1 MSLLVFGSAVA
12 DLLFRMERLPREGET
27 LLGEAGAPLPGG
39 KGLNQAIAA
48 ARDGAASR
56 FAGCVGTDA
65 NGALLRGALEAA
77 GVDTALL
84 AETGEAPSG
93 LACVMVD
100 AEGRNQ
106 IAVSPGANL
115 RARAVPCRPGETV
128 LMQMEV
134 AVEENLRQLRLAREV
149 GGSAILNL
157 APAAAFPRDALAAL
171 RLLVVN
177 EAEAAALAA
186 HLGGGADA
194 VALRA
199 AIGTDVAVTLAER
212 GAEAATAEGVIHAAP
227 FAVRVADTVGA
238 GDAWC
243 GVLAAALDCGLPMAA
258 AMRRANAAAALA
270 CTRPGAAAA
279 MPQAAETDALLR

>member
-12 DLLFRMERLPREGET
+12 DLLFRMDRLPREGET

-48 ARDGAASR
+48 ARDGAAVR

-65 NGALLRGALEAA
+65 NGSMLHGALDAA
-77 GVDTALL
+77 GVDTTLL
-84 AETGEAPSG
+84 AATGAGPSG

-115 RARAVPCRPGETV
+115 QAGAVSCLPGETV

-134 AVEENLRQLRLAREV
+134 RVEENLRQLRLARDA
-149 GGSAILNL
+149 GAHAILNL
-157 APAAAFPRDALAAL
+157 APALAFPRDALAAL
-171 RLLVVN
+171 RLLVLN
-177 EAEAAALAA
+177 ETEAAWLAA
-186 HLGGGADA
+186 HLGCGTGAI
-194 VALRA
+194 ALRA
-199 AIGTDVAVTLAER
+199 ATSTDVAVTLAER
-212 GAEAATAEGVIHAAP
+212 GAEAATTEGLIQAGP

-243 GVLAAALDCGLPMAA
+243 GVLAASLGRGLPLQA

-270 CTRPGAAAA
+270 CTRPGAAIA
-279 MPQAAETDALLR
+279 MPDAAQTDALLG

>member
-1 MSLLVFGSAVA
+1 MNLLVFGSAVA
-12 DLLFRMERLPREGET
+12 DLLFRMDRLPREGET

-48 ARDGAASR
+48 ARDGAAVR

-65 NGALLRGALEAA
+65 NGAKLRGALDAA
-77 GVDTALL
+77 GVDTTLL
-84 AETGEAPSG
+84 AETGAVPSG

-115 RARAVPCRPGETV
+115 QAGAVSCRPGETA

-134 AVEENLRQLRLAREV
+134 RVEENLRQLRLAREA
-149 GGSAILNL
+149 GAHSILNL
-157 APAAAFPRDALAAL
+157 APAAAFPRDALPAL

-177 EAEAAALAA
+177 EAEAAWLAG
-186 HLGGGADA
+186 HLGCGAGA
-194 VALRA
+194 AELRA
-199 AIGTDVAVTLAER
+199 ATGTDVAVTLAER
-212 GAEAATAEGVIHAAP
+212 GAEAATSEGRVHAAP

-243 GVLAAALDCGLPMAA
+243 GVLAAALGRGLPMAV

-270 CTRPGAAAA
+270 CTRLGAASA
-279 MPQAAETDALLR
+279 MPEAAETDALLG